1 MNDICTGRF
10 GRLEMMSPPITAGL
24 EQRVAEVLVLWSH
37 MEFQSIDLQVFI
49 LCALFCVA
57 CL

>member
-1 MNDICTGRF
+1 MCSGKF
-10 GRLEMMSPPITAGL
+10 GELEMMSPDLTPGL
-24 EQRVAEVLVLWSH
+24 EQRLADFLVLWSY